1 MTAKTRQRAL
11 LRRAPILR
19 RLSAERFASLLSA
32 ASEREFE
39 TEAVLFA
46 EGEKGGPVY
55 VLLAGYVRL
64 TKEVLAGAPVRIATR
79 GPGDLLGEVGFGA
92 GSPRSATACAESRV
106 RVLEIPRRSLKAAL
120 RAEPE
125 AALDLARFVAER
137 LREGDAA
144 LVDSVRKST
153 SDLVAANDRLGS
165 ELRRLRQ
172 DEGEASGFREW
183 VGRSREAHD
192 ARRTAARAATS
203 LWPVLLVG
211 GRGTGKRHLAEI
223 VHARGPRAAA
233 PFRVLE
239 ASLFP
244 AETSEAFLFGSARG
258 APAGSASPQTGL
270 VSASDGG
277 TLYIEDVDR
286 LSLGAQA
293 QLVRLQTFGEYQRV
307 GAGRVR
313 TASVRLI
320 ASLADD
326 PEQAVAL
333 GTLRSDLA
341 SLLGRIAIR
350 LSALRHR
357 RQDIAPIALDLAKRR
372 ADEAGVPVLR
382 FSVACWR
389 ALALAELAGNG
400 DELRSEIDRL
410 YDVLGPGATVG
421 PGDLAAGIFPG
432 TSGDAVRYGEA
443 VRAFKSQL
451 IGEAFRAAEGNV
463 ARAAERLALH
473 PSNLHR
479 MMRDLRIPRG

>member
-1 MTAKTRQRAL
+1 MTAKPRERAL
-11 LRRAPILR
+11 LRRAPVLR
-19 RLSAERFASLLSA
+19 CLSAGRFAALLAA

-39 TEAVLFA
+39 TEAVLFR
-46 EGEKGGPVY
+46 EGEKGGAVY
-55 VLLAGYVRL
+55 VILAGYVRI
-64 TKEVLAGAPVRIATR
+64 TKTVLEGIPVRIATR
-79 GPGDLLGEVGFGA
+79 GPGDLLGEVSFGA
-92 GSPRSATACAESRV
+92 GSPRSATADAESRV

-125 AALDLARFVAER
+125 AALDLARVVAER
-137 LREGDAA
+137 LRESDAA

-165 ELRRLRQ
+165 ELRRLRGRGPGGP
-172 DEGEASGFREW
+172 ELRRW
-183 VGRSREAHD
+183 VGRSREALD
-192 ARRTAARAATS
+192 ARRTAARAARS
-203 LWPVLLVG
+203 LWAVLLVG
-211 GRGTGKRHLAEI
+211 ERGTGKRHLAEL
-223 VHARGPRAAA
+223 VHAEGLRATGPFHA
-233 PFRVLE
+233 LE

-244 AETSEAFLFGSARG
+244 AETGEAFLFGSARG
-258 APAGSASPQTGL
+258 APAGSGVSQSGL
-270 VSASDGG
+270 VEASDGG
-277 TLYIEDVDR
+277 TLYVENVDR

-320 ASLADD
+320 ASLGDD
-326 PEQAVAL
+326 PERAIAA

-341 SLLGRIAIR
+341 SLLARIVIR
-350 LSALRHR
+350 LSPLRQR
-357 RQDIAPIALDLAKRR
+357 RQDVAPIALDLAQRR
-372 ADEAGVPVLR
+372 ADETGVPVLR
-382 FSVACWR
+382 FSGACWR
-389 ALALAELAGNG
+389 ALALADLARNG
-400 DELRSEIDRL
+400 DELRAEIDRL
-410 YDVLGPGATVG
+410 YDVLGPGTTAG

-479 MMRDLRIPRG
+479 MMRELGLPRG